1 MIMEAERLR
10 LEQETK
16 ARNEQIERDM
26 DTLDRQHLLKE
37 RAEQAEKLRLA
48 EAARIKLMLK

>member
-1 MIMEAERLR
+1 MEAERLR